1 MTLCR
6 TEELER
12 IANVYHLNEDVPDKF
27 IEDLCQEHI
36 CNWLCSLINTQDR
49 VVELGY
55 GEGITAARLAHLSEH
70 YSIVEGAP
78 SLVKAARETHHD
90 VIVVDSLF
98 ENYSP
103 TEKFDKLLA
112 LHVFEHV
119 DEPVSLAKHLRSWL
133 KPNGEI
139 IVVVPNKG
147 SLHRRLALSMGLIPA
162 LDALSQRDR
171 LVGHQRVYDAMGLEE
186 DLRNAGFRPFE
197 RRGFFLKP
205 LPNSMMLEYDRD
217 LIRAMNL
224 LGDELPVEMAANVA
238 IRAFG

>member
-1 MTLCR
+1 MTLGR

-12 IANVYHLNEDVPDKF
+12 IANDYHLNEGVPDKF

-36 CNWLCSLINTQDR
+36 CNWLCSLINAQDR

-55 GEGITAARLAHLSEH
+55 GEGITASRLAQVSQH

-78 SLVKAARETHHD
+78 SLVETAREKHPD
-90 VIVVDSLF
+90 VHVVDSLF
-98 ENYSP
+98 ECYSP
-103 TEKFDKLLA
+103 TEKFDKILA

-139 IVVVPNKG
+139 IAVVPNKG
-147 SLHRRLALSMGLIPA
+147 SLHRRLAFSMGLIPA
-162 LDALSQRDR
+162 LDALSQRDHV
-171 LVGHQRVYDAMGLEE
+171 VGHQRVYDVMGLEE
-186 DLRNAGFRPFE
+186 DLRSAGFRPFE

-205 LPNSMMLEYDRD
+205 LPNGMMLEYDRD

-224 LGDELPVEMAANVA
+224 LGDELPVEMAANLA
-238 IRAFG
+238 IRACG